1 MKYSIATVC
10 LSGTLEQ
17 KMHAAA
23 KAGFHA
29 IEIFENDLTQYRG
42 SAADVKRI
50 ADSMGLDILVL
61 QPFRDMEGM
70 PQELRRKKYKM
81 MERKMELAHQLGT
94 KRLMMCSNVNPLST
108 NNLDRCAEDLYAL
121 AELAK
126 REDMELGYEALA
138 WGRHIA
144 DYDDAWNL
152 VKMVD
157 HPNLGVVL
165 DTFHMFARGNT
176 LDTLRNDI
184 PVEKIALVQVADA
197 PKMQMDILQY
207 SRHYRCF
214 PGQGDF
220 PVIDFVKTLKD
231 KGYDDYLSH
240 EVFNDEFRSSSPKEK
255 AVDGVRSLKWLEDQT
270 DNLFEAPSVSDLS
283 FIEFA
288 VKDPEDN
295 PFTDVIE
302 SLGFH
307 KTHHHKSKNV
317 DLYQVGDI
325 NLVFNYEKNSNARTY
340 LEGHGESV
348 CALGVLTK
356 DSQRL
361 VELAKRY
368 NSPTIYQARQ
378 ENELNI
384 PTLKSSSQLLIHLLD
399 ENQAEKFY
407 DVDFEPVENAQPMDD
422 NFVRVDH
429 IGQVVAPDTLLS
441 NMFFYKSIFGFVPE
455 ESFDLP
461 DINGLITSRTIKSP
475 NEKIKVALNSTSAKR
490 TSAQRFLNDSN
501 GASINQIAVEC
512 KDIFKAAA
520 NLSPIYQL
528 KISNNYYLDIQ
539 AQFDLED
546 ELIEKLQRNNILYT
560 EDDTGRFFHF
570 YTKEVNGL
578 FFEVVQRVGNYK
590 KYGETNAFIRLA
602 SQSYSD

>member
-70 PQELRRKKYKM
+70 PEELRRKKYKM

-317 DLYQVGDI
+317 NLYQVGDI
-325 NLVFNYEKNSNARTY
+325 NLVFNYEKNSNARNY

-407 DVDFEPVENAQPMDD
+407 DVDFEPVENAQPTDD

>member
-1 MKYSIATVC
+1 
-10 LSGTLEQ
+10 
-17 KMHAAA
+17 
-23 KAGFHA
+23 
-29 IEIFENDLTQYRG
+29 
-42 SAADVKRI
+42 
-50 ADSMGLDILVL
+50 
-61 QPFRDMEGM
+61 
-70 PQELRRKKYKM
+70 
-81 MERKMELAHQLGT
+81 
-94 KRLMMCSNVNPLST
+94 
-108 NNLDRCAEDLYAL
+108 
-121 AELAK
+121 
-126 REDMELGYEALA
+126 MELGYEALA

>member
-490 TSAQRFLNDSN
+490 TSAQRFLIDSN

>member
-70 PQELRRKKYKM
+70 PEEPRRKKYKM

>member
-50 ADSMGLDILVL
+50 ADSMGLEILVL

-70 PQELRRKKYKM
+70 PNGLREKKYKM
-81 MERKMELAHQLGT
+81 MERKMDLAHQLGT

-108 NNLDRCAEDLYAL
+108 NNLDRCAEDLHAL

-126 REDMELGYEALA
+126 REDMQLGYEALA

-176 LDTLRNDI
+176 LDTLREDI
-184 PVEKIALVQVADA
+184 PVDKIALVQVADA

-240 EVFNDEFRSSSPKEK
+240 EVFNDEFRSSSPREK

-270 DNLFEAPSVSDLS
+270 NNLFEVPSVSDLS

-288 VKDPEDN
+288 VKEREDN
-295 PFTDVIE
+295 PFSDVIE
-302 SLGFH
+302 SLGFS
-307 KTHHHKSKNV
+307 KTHSHKSKNV
-317 DLYQVGDI
+317 DLYQLGDI
-325 NLVFNYEKNSNARTY
+325 NFVFNYEKNSNAKTY
-340 LEGHGESV
+340 LDGHGESV

-356 DSQRL
+356 DSDRL

-368 NSPTIYQARQ
+368 NSPAIFQARQ
-378 ENELNI
+378 ENELDI
-384 PTLKSSSQLLIHLLD
+384 PTLKSSSNLMIHLLD
-399 ENQAEKFY
+399 ENQADKFY
-407 DVDFEPVENAQPMDD
+407 DVDFKPVEQTPALDGNLI
-422 NFVRVDH
+422 RIDH
-429 IGQVVAPDTLLS
+429 IGQVVSPETLLS

-475 NEKIKVALNSTSAKR
+475 NENIKIALNSTSAKR

-501 GASINQIAVEC
+501 GASINQIAIEC
-512 KDIFKAAA
+512 RDIFKAAA

-528 KISNNYYLDIQ
+528 KIPNNYYLDIQ

-546 ELIEKLQRNNILYT
+546 ESIEQLKQNNILYT
-560 EDDTGRFFHF
+560 EDDTGAFFHF

-578 FFEVVQRVGNYK
+578 FFEVVQRVGEYK

-602 SQSYSD
+602 SQSYRD

>member
-70 PQELRRKKYKM
+70 PEELRRKKYKM

-108 NNLDRCAEDLYAL
+108 NNLDRCSEDLYAL

-288 VKDPEDN
+288 VKDPENN

>member
-70 PQELRRKKYKM
+70 PEELRRKKYKM

-539 AQFDLED
+539 AQ
-546 ELIEKLQRNNILYT
+546 
-560 EDDTGRFFHF
+560 
-570 YTKEVNGL
+570 
-578 FFEVVQRVGNYK
+578 
-590 KYGETNAFIRLA
+590 
-602 SQSYSD
+602 

>member
-70 PQELRRKKYKM
+70 PEELRRKKYKM

-288 VKDPEDN
+288 VKDPENN

-399 ENQAEKFY
+399 ENQAETFY
-407 DVDFEPVENAQPMDD
+407 DVDFEPVENAQPTDD

>member
-50 ADSMGLDILVL
+50 ANSMGLEILVL

-70 PQELRRKKYKM
+70 PEGLRQKKYKM

-94 KRLMMCSNVNPLST
+94 NRLMMCSNVNPLST
-108 NNLDRCAEDLYAL
+108 PDLDRCADDLHAL

-126 REDMELGYEALA
+126 REGMMLGYEALA

-152 VKMVD
+152 VKKVD

-176 LDTLRNDI
+176 LETLRNDI

-231 KGYDDYLSH
+231 KGYNDYLSH

-270 DNLFEAPSVSDLS
+270 DNQFEAPSVSDLS

-302 SLGFH
+302 SLGFN
-307 KTHHHKSKNV
+307 KTHCHKSKNV

-325 NLVFNYEKNSNARTY
+325 NLVFNYEKNSNAQAY

-348 CALGVLTK
+348 CALGVLTQ
-356 DSQRL
+356 DADRL

-368 NSPTIYQARQ
+368 NSPTIFQARQ
-378 ENELNI
+378 ENELDI
-384 PTLKSSSQLLIHLLD
+384 PTLRSSSQLLIHLLD
-399 ENQAEKFY
+399 ENQADKFY
-407 DVDFEPVENAQPMDD
+407 DVDFEPVKSNQGVND

-429 IGQVVAPDTLLS
+429 IGQVVSPDNLLS

-461 DINGLITSRTIKSP
+461 DLNGLITSRTIKSP
-475 NEKIKVALNSTSAKR
+475 NEKIKIALNSTSAKR

-501 GASINQIAVEC
+501 GASINQIAIEC
-512 KDIFKAAA
+512 RDIFRAAQ

-528 KISNNYYLDIQ
+528 KIPNNYYLDIQ
-539 AQFDLED
+539 AQFDLSD
-546 ELIEKLQRNNILYT
+546 ELIAQLKQNNILYT
-560 EDDTGRFFHF
+560 EDDTGSFFHF

-578 FFEVVQRVGNYK
+578 FFEVVQRTGQYA

-602 SQSYSD
+602 SQSYQG

>member
-70 PQELRRKKYKM
+70 PEELRRKKYKM

-307 KTHHHKSKNV
+307 KTHHHKSKSV

-325 NLVFNYEKNSNARTY
+325 NLVFNYEKNSNARNY

-407 DVDFEPVENAQPMDD
+407 DVDFEPVENAQPTDD

>member
-70 PQELRRKKYKM
+70 PEELRRKKYKM
-81 MERKMELAHQLGT
+81 MERKMDLAHQLGT

>member
-70 PQELRRKKYKM
+70 PEELRREKYKM

-407 DVDFEPVENAQPMDD
+407 DVDFEPVENAQPTDD

>member
-295 PFTDVIE
+295 SFTDVIE

-325 NLVFNYEKNSNARTY
+325 NLVFNYEKNSNARNY

-384 PTLKSSSQLLIHLLD
+384 PTLKSSSELLIHLLD

-407 DVDFEPVENAQPMDD
+407 DVDFEPVENAQPTDD

>member
-70 PQELRRKKYKM
+70 PEELRRKKYKM

-288 VKDPEDN
+288 VKDPENN

-325 NLVFNYEKNSNARTY
+325 NLVFNYEKNSNARNY

-407 DVDFEPVENAQPMDD
+407 DVDFEPVENAQPTDD

>member
-70 PQELRRKKYKM
+70 PEELRRKKYKM

-539 AQFDLED
+539 AQFDLGD

>member
-126 REDMELGYEALA
+126 REDMGLGYEALA

-325 NLVFNYEKNSNARTY
+325 NLVFNYEKNSNARNY

>member
-1 MKYSIATVC
+1 
-10 LSGTLEQ
+10 
-17 KMHAAA
+17 
-23 KAGFHA
+23 
-29 IEIFENDLTQYRG
+29 
-42 SAADVKRI
+42 
-50 ADSMGLDILVL
+50 
-61 QPFRDMEGM
+61 
-70 PQELRRKKYKM
+70 
-81 MERKMELAHQLGT
+81 MELAHQLGT

-288 VKDPEDN
+288 VKDPENN

-325 NLVFNYEKNSNARTY
+325 NLVFNYEKNSNARNY

-407 DVDFEPVENAQPMDD
+407 DVDFEPVENAQPTDD

-490 TSAQRFLNDSN
+490 TSAQRFLIDSN

>member
-255 AVDGVRSLKWLEDQT
+255 VVDGVRSLKWLEDQT

-490 TSAQRFLNDSN
+490 TSAQRFLIDSN

>member
-108 NNLDRCAEDLYAL
+108 NNLDHCAEDLYAL

-176 LDTLRNDI
+176 LDTLRDDI

-288 VKDPEDN
+288 VKDPENN

-340 LEGHGESV
+340 LDGHGESV

-407 DVDFEPVENAQPMDD
+407 DVDFEPVENAQPMDV

>member
-70 PQELRRKKYKM
+70 PEELRRKKYKM
-81 MERKMELAHQLGT
+81 MERKMDLAHQLGT

-270 DNLFEAPSVSDLS
+270 DNVFEAPSVSDLS

>member
-42 SAADVKRI
+42 SASDVKRI

-70 PQELRRKKYKM
+70 PDGLRQKKYKM
-81 MERKMELAHQLGT
+81 MERKMDLAHQLGT
-94 KRLMMCSNVNPLST
+94 KRLMMCSNVHPRST

-126 REDMELGYEALA
+126 REDLELGYEALA

-152 VKMVD
+152 VNMVN

-240 EVFNDEFRSSSPKEK
+240 EVFNDEFRASSPKEK

-270 DNLFEAPSVSDLS
+270 DNLFEMPSVSDLS

-288 VKDPEDN
+288 VKDREDN

-302 SLGFH
+302 SLGFQ
-307 KTHHHKSKNV
+307 KTHNHKSKNV
-317 DLYQVGDI
+317 DLYQIGDI
-325 NLVFNYEKNSNARTY
+325 NLIFNYEKNSNAQSY

-356 DSQRL
+356 DSDRL

-368 NSPTIYQARQ
+368 NSPAIFQARQ
-378 ENELNI
+378 ENELDI
-384 PTLKSSSQLLIHLLD
+384 PTLKSSSQLMIHLLD
-399 ENQAEKFY
+399 ENHAEKFY
-407 DVDFEPVENAQPMDD
+407 DVDFVPLEPSQAVND
-422 NFVRVDH
+422 NLLRIDH
-429 IGQVVAPDTLLS
+429 IGQVVSPDTLLS
-441 NMFFYKSIFGFVPE
+441 NLFFYKSIFGFVPE

-475 NEKIKVALNSTSAKR
+475 NEKIKIALNTTNAKR
-490 TSAQRFLNDSN
+490 TSAQRFLNESN
-501 GASINQIAVEC
+501 GASINQVALEC
-512 KDIFKAAA
+512 KDIFKAAE

-528 KISNNYYLDIQ
+528 KIPTNYYLDIQ
-539 AQFDLED
+539 AQYDLDD
-546 ELIEKLQRNNILYT
+546 ELIEKLKHNNILYT
-560 EDDTGRFFHF
+560 EDETGSLFHF

-578 FFEVVQRVGNYK
+578 FFEVLQRVDEYK

>member
-70 PQELRRKKYKM
+70 PEELRRKKYKM

-288 VKDPEDN
+288 VKDPENN

-407 DVDFEPVENAQPMDD
+407 DVDFEPVENAQPTDD

>member
-70 PQELRRKKYKM
+70 PQELRRTKYKM

-325 NLVFNYEKNSNARTY
+325 NLVFNYEKNSNARNY

>member
-407 DVDFEPVENAQPMDD
+407 DVDFEPVENAQPTDD

>member
-70 PQELRRKKYKM
+70 PEELRRKKYKM

-325 NLVFNYEKNSNARTY
+325 NLVFNYEKNSNARNY

-407 DVDFEPVENAQPMDD
+407 DVDFEPVENTQPTDD

>member
-70 PQELRRKKYKM
+70 PEELRRKKYKM

-325 NLVFNYEKNSNARTY
+325 NLVFNYEKNSNARNY

-407 DVDFEPVENAQPMDD
+407 DVDFEPVENAQPTDD

>member
-70 PQELRRKKYKM
+70 PEELRRKKYKM

-288 VKDPEDN
+288 VKDPENN

>member
-70 PQELRRKKYKM
+70 PEELRRKKYKM
-81 MERKMELAHQLGT
+81 MERKMDLAHQLGT

-197 PKMQMDILQY
+197 PK
-207 SRHYRCF
+207 
-214 PGQGDF
+214 
-220 PVIDFVKTLKD
+220 
-231 KGYDDYLSH
+231 
-240 EVFNDEFRSSSPKEK
+240 
-255 AVDGVRSLKWLEDQT
+255 
-270 DNLFEAPSVSDLS
+270 
-283 FIEFA
+283 
-288 VKDPEDN
+288 
-295 PFTDVIE
+295 
-302 SLGFH
+302 
-307 KTHHHKSKNV
+307 
-317 DLYQVGDI
+317 
-325 NLVFNYEKNSNARTY
+325 
-340 LEGHGESV
+340 
-348 CALGVLTK
+348 
-356 DSQRL
+356 
-361 VELAKRY
+361 
-368 NSPTIYQARQ
+368 
-378 ENELNI
+378 
-384 PTLKSSSQLLIHLLD
+384 
-399 ENQAEKFY
+399 
-407 DVDFEPVENAQPMDD
+407 
-422 NFVRVDH
+422 
-429 IGQVVAPDTLLS
+429 
-441 NMFFYKSIFGFVPE
+441 
-455 ESFDLP
+455 
-461 DINGLITSRTIKSP
+461 
-475 NEKIKVALNSTSAKR
+475 
-490 TSAQRFLNDSN
+490 
-501 GASINQIAVEC
+501 
-512 KDIFKAAA
+512 
-520 NLSPIYQL
+520 
-528 KISNNYYLDIQ
+528 
-539 AQFDLED
+539 
-546 ELIEKLQRNNILYT
+546 
-560 EDDTGRFFHF
+560 
-570 YTKEVNGL
+570 
-578 FFEVVQRVGNYK
+578 
-590 KYGETNAFIRLA
+590 
-602 SQSYSD
+602 

>member
-70 PQELRRKKYKM
+70 PEELRRKKYKM

-288 VKDPEDN
+288 VKDPENN

-325 NLVFNYEKNSNARTY
+325 NLVFNYEKNSNARNY

-407 DVDFEPVENAQPMDD
+407 DVDFEPVENAQPTDD

-490 TSAQRFLNDSN
+490 TSAQRFLIDSN

>member
-70 PQELRRKKYKM
+70 PEELRRKKYKM

-325 NLVFNYEKNSNARTY
+325 NLVFNYEKNSNARNY

-407 DVDFEPVENAQPMDD
+407 DVDFEPVENAQPTDD
-422 NFVRVDH
+422 NFARVDH

-490 TSAQRFLNDSN
+490 TSAQRFLIDSN

>member
-70 PQELRRKKYKM
+70 PEELRRKKYKM

-325 NLVFNYEKNSNARTY
+325 NLVFNYEKNSNARNY

>member
-70 PQELRRKKYKM
+70 PEELRRKKYKM

-441 NMFFYKSIFGFVPE
+441 NMFFYKSIFGFVTE

>member
-70 PQELRRKKYKM
+70 PEELRRKKYKM

-288 VKDPEDN
+288 VKDPENN

-407 DVDFEPVENAQPMDD
+407 DVDFEPVENAQPTDD

-560 EDDTGRFFHF
+560 EDDTGCFFHF